1 VTEPHLVRIRVR
13 MYQVGFGDCFLMSF
27 EYDGALDDG
36 RSERHVLIDFGSTRL
51 LRGAKSLTPI
61 AEQIR
66 EHAHEQI
73 DVVVV
78 THRHKDHL
86 SAFGED
92 GIPELLGD
100 PNPPKLVVRSWT
112 EQPDIPAGAR
122 GPGVRG
128 RGART
133 RGAAAGGPGRAAGIG
148 PKSRAFLAT
157 LDRAQGFAARLHE
170 AIALAPASE
179 IGGEL
184 KQMAADQLSN
194 QMAVDQLAA
203 WAGPDRG
210 RYLFHGEPSGIEDV
224 VPGIRVTVLGPPTVD
239 QHAAVTSQ
247 RESDPDE
254 FWMLYADLVEEA
266 QPLQLLQSLVASGHT
281 ALDDSDGDSAG
292 NTEGA
297 DQGTAG
303 DDATGD
309 GGDSGDVDGTDTV
322 DGGLP
327 GAGAGRRRSRPKP
340 VGDIGPVRWLTDRMA
355 RQQVNS
361 FLRIVRILDGVLNN
375 TSVILLIEGDGP
387 NGTTRM
393 LFPGDAQIENWE
405 FALKVADEKE
415 ANLRALSQIDLYK
428 VGHHGSRNATPHTL
442 FDLWL
447 EEANASHPMTALMST
462 KTGVHGKHTETAV
475 PRATLV
481 AALKRR
487 AALLSTTS
495 LRKRVSWHEVVAEL
509 STGTGFVPV
518 PGGSG

>member
-1 VTEPHLVRIRVR
+1 VAKPHLVRIRVR
-13 MYQVGFGDCFLMSF
+13 MYQVGFGDCFLVSF
-27 EYDGALDDG
+27 EYDGKLDDG

-51 LRGAKSLTPI
+51 LRGAKTLTPI

-66 EHAHEQI
+66 QHANEQI

-92 GIPELLGD
+92 GIAELLGD

-112 EQPDIPAGAR
+112 EHPDISAGAR

-128 RGART
+128 RGARP
-133 RGAAAGGPGRAAGIG
+133 RGAVAAREAPPGIG
-148 PKSRAFLAT
+148 PKSQAFLAT
-157 LDRAQGFAARLHE
+157 LDRAQGFATKLHS

-184 KQMAADQLSN
+184 RQMAADQLKN
-194 QMAVDQLAA
+194 EAAVDQLAA
-203 WAGPDRG
+203 WAGTDKG
-210 RYLFHGEPSGIEDV
+210 TYLFYGQPSGIEEV

-247 RESDPDE
+247 RESDADE
-254 FWMLYADLVEEA
+254 FWMLYTELVDEA
-266 QPLQLLQSLVASGHT
+266 QPLQLLESLVASGHT
-281 ALDDSDGDSAG
+281 ALEDFGDGTDGDTEGDLGVGTAVEPDTAG
-292 NTEGA
+292 EGA
-297 DQGTAG
+297 DGSDTA
-303 DDATGD
+303 DAGLGD
-309 GGDSGDVDGTDTV
+309 GGLS
-322 DGGLP
+322 
-327 GAGAGRRRSRPKP
+327 RSRKRHGPKP

-375 TSVILLIEGDGP
+375 TSVILLVEADGP
-387 NGTTRM
+387 KGTTRM

-405 FALKVADEKE
+405 FALKVADEKD
-415 ANLRALSQIDLYK
+415 ATLQALSQIDLYK

-447 EEANASHPMTALMST
+447 AEANVAHPMTALMST

-487 AALLSTTS
+487 TALLSTTS
-495 LRKRVSWHEVVAEL
+495 LQKRVSWHEVVADL
-509 STGTGFVPV
+509 STGTGFAPL
-518 PGGSG
+518 PAGSG